1 VNASQVLGVPKTVGF
16 SIPGCEPEPEP
27 LGTENVAPSTILV
40 IPRGQGKSITHLCR
54 KIVLDPGGRLYQA
67 GIGEFQRDLSYLK
80 LCPPMM
86 MSRFTPLLSHLYTQ
100 SSLLMTSFIAGRFT
114 VVVVKIT
121 PLHTVL

>member
-1 VNASQVLGVPKTVGF
+1 VLGVPKTVGF

-67 GIGEFQRDLSYLK
+67 GVGTIRRDLSYLK
-80 LCPPMM
+80 HLSPDDDA
-86 MSRFTPLLSHLYTQ
+86 PLHAPRSIPDFIIQ
-100 SSLLMTSFIAGRFT
+100 SSLTDDVIHCWAFYCGGL
-114 VVVVKIT
+114 
-121 PLHTVL
+121 